1 MISEMKART
10 AELQRRL
17 GDAGVDL
24 AVLTDED
31 SIAYYGGFWGYL
43 GVEFGRPTFMLVPR
57 DGAPTVITP
66 LMESEM
72 AGEMTWVED
81 VRPWEDA
88 GASRWDAVLG
98 RALEGHGSAA
108 ALGWE
113 RLKVSALVLDFL
125 EERVG
130 RMRFTD
136 ITGLIGA
143 MRVIKS
149 PGEIEI
155 MHQAGQVAL
164 AMVEAGKAAL
174 GEGVPEYE
182 VALAVLAGG
191 TRKAAEFLSDKGWEQ
206 FISPTVHNLQILQ
219 SGRDTSKVHRRSNV
233 RRLERG
239 DPVYMCFCGMVN
251 FKQYKLGFDR
261 EFFIGTA
268 NDDEARIY
276 EATVAAQ
283 MAALSA
289 IRPGVLAEEVHG
301 AANEVYLSAGFA
313 PGYRTGRAIGCSF
326 LEQPEIKQGDKTAL
340 KAGMTFAVDGGITIP
355 GAFGGRVGDSIV
367 VTDDGFDC
375 LTPYPKDLCVI

>member
-1 MISEMKART
+1 MITEMKART
-10 AELQRRL
+10 AELQRRM

-43 GVEFGRPTFMLVPR
+43 GVEFGRPTFLLVPR

-72 AGEMTWVED
+72 AGDMTWVED

-88 GASRWDAVLG
+88 GGDFWDVVLG
-98 RALEGHGSAA
+98 RALEEHGTGA

-113 RLKVSALVLDFL
+113 RLKVPTIVLDFL

-130 RMRFTD
+130 RDRFTD
-136 ITGLIGA
+136 ITRVIGD
-143 MRVIKS
+143 MRIIKS
-149 PGEIEI
+149 PAEIEI
-155 MHQAGQVAL
+155 MRQAGQVAV

-182 VALAVLAGG
+182 VALAVLGGG
-191 TRKAAEFLSDKGWEQ
+191 TRKAAEFLTDQGWEN
-206 FISPTVHNLQILQ
+206 FISPTVHNLQILH
-219 SGRDTSKVHRRSNV
+219 SGTDTSKVHRRSNV

-239 DPVYMCFCGMVN
+239 DPIYMCFCGMVN

-261 EFFIGTA
+261 EFFIGAVT
-268 NDDEARIY
+268 DEQARVY

-283 MAALSA
+283 MAALQA
-289 IRPGVLAEEVHG
+289 IRPGVPAEEVHE

-326 LEQPEIKQGDKTAL
+326 LEQPEIKEGDTTPL
-340 KAGMTFAVDGGITIP
+340 QAGMTFAVDGGITIP
-355 GAFGGRVGDSIV
+355 RTFGGRVGDSIV
-367 VTDDGFDC
+367 VTDDGFDYF
-375 LTPYPKDLCVI
+375 TPYPKELCVV